1 MKKIKSFILLLCF
14 WICHFY
20 GFSQNLPPE
29 IIVLGGQ
36 VYCPQ
41 SQVPIVTSASITDP
55 DPEDTTLS
63 EIFIQIAEGYQNGQD
78 TLELMGSNPSITS
91 SWNATE
97 GLLTLTGPATFD
109 EFNNAIENVVFQTT
123 QVVFTQDRQFSINL
137 GDANYL
143 PSTGHYYFYVADSG
157 VTWIEARDAAAQQT
171 YFGLQGYLATLTSQ
185 EESQLAGEQ
194 SAGTGWIGGSDA
206 ETEGVWKW
214 VTGPEAGTVFWQGNV
229 NGSAPNEAFSF
240 WNTNEP
246 NNAGDEDYAHI
257 TDPSIGILGA
267 WNDLANT
274 GDLNSNGPYHPQGY
288 IVEYG
293 GMPNEPEINLSASTT
308 LIMPRVLD
316 NNITVCG
323 ANTFTLMAES
333 STTDVLWFETST
345 STTPIHTGLS
355 YDVNITTTTTYW
367 LLPVV
372 NACLTNVERY
382 PLTVTISET
391 PSVNNMTISQC
402 EDAIMDGISNFNLNE
417 YRDVI
422 VNGSLDNLEVHF
434 FETMALSIPI
444 NTDDYTNLYNNQTVY
459 AQVTNTLTGC
469 VAIAELLLSVNINA
483 VNSAAISVCDNLDET
498 GLVSF
503 DLSLAESQILNTESA
518 DITILGYYATHNDAL
533 LQANQLTT
541 NYTNTQAYNQTIF
554 ARLEQNGSCYSIAE
568 VNLSVERLPSL
579 LEDETVFYCTN
590 TFPDTISL
598 TAGVVGDI
606 PNNYYY
612 NWSTGE
618 TTINIAINEPGNY
631 TVEVTKPFGCS
642 NTRTITV
649 LPSNTATFETI
660 DVTDLSENNIVS
672 VSVSGDGDYKYALD
686 SENGPYQDSNS
697 FENVASGIHT
707 VYVKDLKANCGI
719 VSTDISVLGFPKFF
733 TPNGDT
739 VNDTWQIKGFSSEFE
754 IMARIDIFN
763 RYGKR
768 VGTLNR
774 NQPKWEGTYNGKLLP
789 TDDYWFV
796 AEFAD
801 GRIIKGHLTL
811 KR

>member
-157 VTWIEARDAAAQQT
+157 VTWTEARDAAAQQT

-316 NNITVCG
+316 NDIIVCA
-323 ANTFTLMAES
+323 ANTFTLMAEA
-333 STTDVLWFETST
+333 STIDVLWFESPT

-355 YDVNITTTTTYW
+355 YDVNIITTTTYW

-434 FETMALSIPI
+434 FETMDLSIPI

-469 VAIAELLLSVNINA
+469 VAIAELLLSVNTNA

-541 NYTNTQAYNQTIF
+541 NYTNTQAYDQTIF
-554 ARLEQNGSCYSIAE
+554 ARLEQSGSCYSIAE

-649 LPSNTATFETI
+649 LPSNTAIFETI

-672 VSVSGDGDYKYALD
+672 VSVSGDGDYMYALD

-739 VNDTWQIKGFSSEFE
+739 VNDTWQIKGFTSEFE
-754 IMARIDIFN
+754 IMARVDIFN